1 MFVGGVTLPADGVQ
15 GSPVP
20 PSPVPAWLLEQ
31 RGHGV
36 NPACCQSSI
45 RNPVCCQSSIGAL
58 NDMGILIK
66 GQFWSDLLLG
76 LVGVKSTNLFIYF
89 WVNVSLVWMI
99 PCVPCKPV
107 SWAMILGLEAMGKES
122 ATLAGSGG
130 DGRRQGFPGCF
141 FLPFFW
147 GAILLLA
154 ESSMS
159 LCFCSSHFMWCSL
172 GNVNVT

>member
-1 MFVGGVTLPADGVQ
+1 MGCRGPQ
-15 GSPVP
+15 SR

-36 NPACCQSSI
+36 NPVCCQSSS

-76 LVGVKSTNLFIYF
+76 LVRVKTTDLFIYF
-89 WVNVSLVWMI
+89 WVNVSLVWMT
-99 PCVPCKPV
+99 PRVPCKPV

-122 ATLAGSGG
+122 TTLSGSGG
-130 DGRRQGFPGCF
+130 DGRRQDFPGCF
-141 FLPFFW
+141 FLLFFW
-147 GAILLLA
+147 DAILLLA
-154 ESSMS
+154 ESSVIM
-159 LCFCSSHFMWCSL
+159 LLLFTFYVMWF
-172 GNVNVT
+172 G